1 LTAKLDTTIRNP
13 DAIREV
19 LKHVCYRRGS
29 GVLVTLYAKFECNFI
44 WLELDVMHLTANIT
58 KEDVDFSLKSP
69 DLKVRFAH
77 GDTVLCAS
85 VRLLGIG
92 MVQGRKTL
100 RMSIPEALE
109 TNDFREAYR
118 VERVGRVVVTFS
130 SRKYELLNGKLINI
144 SPTGA
149 RILALKEFEDGDV
162 KVDDT
167 IHVTI
172 PLTPEIVIVSKA
184 KVRNVKDQF
193 IGVEFKPKL
202 DSRVLEEL
210 TQWVAHKRAEALI
223 PVEEGGKES
232 PLVDSDQQEYL
243 VPMGSDPIIAL
254 VGGSQEL
261 AKVLQPMLGGLPPLH
276 RFSANVQTMKALG
289 YIPGSLVLYFIASAE
304 HEVRKRARLL
314 LEPLQGK
321 LPIMLLATTVP
332 ANKLHEMAIELKA
345 ASVYLIQPTGNV
357 LFPRVVAGILRQQTQ
372 VRSGE

>member
-1 LTAKLDTTIRNP
+1 MTTPLDTTIRNP

-44 WLELDVMHLTANIT
+44 WLEMDVIHLTANIT

-69 DLKVRFAH
+69 DLKMRFAH
-77 GDTVLCAS
+77 GDTVLSAS
-85 VRLLGIG
+85 TRLLGIG

-100 RMSIPEALE
+100 RMAIPEALE
-109 TNDFREAYR
+109 TNDFRESYR

-144 SPTGA
+144 SATGA
-149 RILALKEFEDGDV
+149 RIMALKEFEEGDV
-162 KVDDT
+162 RVDDT

-172 PLTPEIVIVSKA
+172 PLAQGLTIVGKA

-193 IGVEFKPKL
+193 VGLEFKPKL
-202 DSRVLEEL
+202 DSHVLAQL
-210 TQWVAHKRAEALI
+210 TQWVTQKKAEAMV
-223 PVEEGGKES
+223 PAEEGSKDPG
-232 PLVDSDQQEYL
+232 LVDSDQQEYL

-254 VGGSQEL
+254 VGGTQEL
-261 AKVLQPMLGGLPPLH
+261 AKALQPMLTGLPPMH
-276 RFSANVQTMKALG
+276 RFSPNVQTMKALG

-321 LPIMLLATTVP
+321 LPVMLLATTVP
-332 ANKLHEMAIELKA
+332 AKTLNEMAVELKA
-345 ASVYLIQPTGNV
+345 VSTYVIQPTGNV
-357 LFPRVVAGILRQQTQ
+357 LFPRVVGGILRQQ
-372 VRSGE
+372 VRTPE